1 MKMLSAKNA
10 TAEGMKLYSRLRVAA
25 KPLCPK
31 PTIRMRVL
39 SLPNAVQDGQGTVMT
54 FRLRQGTKS
63 RAGDPVL
70 SMDSHSIAL
79 KFFFDEP
86 SLKVHR
92 TYLAMFVSLLSYL
105 NDLYEIDI
113 GHLYPDIVEAVSGV
127 SKDLETA
134 RDLSEIEAMEERIKE
149 LSRSNVYLSKMVLE
163 LETRSS
169 STESKAEGLRKA
181 LLRIFRYFS
190 DQEGG
195 DIRNVIESM
204 QSFGFTKEELQ
215 QLVEE
220 CGVSIDK
227 RLSHAHQP

>member
-1 MKMLSAKNA
+1 MLSVKNA
-10 TAEGMKLYSRLRVAA
+10 TAEGMKLYSRLHVAA
-25 KPLCPK
+25 KPIYPRSV
-31 PTIRMRVL
+31 IRTRVL
-39 SLPNAVQDGQGTVMT
+39 SLPNAVQDGQGTIMT
-54 FRLRQGTKS
+54 FRLRQGPKS
-63 RAGDPVL
+63 SAGDPVL
-70 SMDSHSIAL
+70 SLDGRSIAL

-113 GHLYPDIVEAVSGV
+113 GHLYPAIVEAVSGV

-134 RDLSEIEAMEERIKE
+134 RNLSEIEAMEERIKE
-149 LSRSNVYLSKMVLE
+149 LSRSNVYLSRIILE

-169 STESKAEGLRKA
+169 SAESKAEGLRKA
-181 LLRIFRYFS
+181 FLRMFRYFS

-195 DIRNVIESM
+195 DIRNAIESM
-204 QSFGFTKEELQ
+204 QSFGFSKEELQ
-215 QLVEE
+215 QLIEE

-227 RLSHAHQP
+227 RLSNARQP